1 LVRRGLLLSFC
12 APCAGFS
19 VSYQHRN
26 CDASWR
32 RQSCHSCTSM
42 WPVGVMEP
50 LLLLRPLRLVPM
62 ILEPN
67 FHLCWRQTY
76 DARKVL
82 SLRGRQISLLSEPPL
97 QLVRLRLRE
106 QHPSLALFGVT
117 GLRGCLTS
125 RLLLSFRL
133 LVILLSVQDVI
144 FAFLPHEWRPHDS
157 R

>member
-1 LVRRGLLLSFC
+1 MRPVRVVETF
-12 APCAGFS
+12 
-19 VSYQHRN
+19 
-26 CDASWR
+26 
-32 RQSCHSCTSM
+32 
-42 WPVGVMEP
+42 
-50 LLLLRPLRLVPM
+50 LLLRPLRLVPM
-62 ILEPN
+62 ILEPD
-67 FHLCWRQTY
+67 FHLCWRQPY

-117 GLRGCLTS
+117 GLRGCLAS
-125 RLLLSFRL
+125 GLLLSFRL
-133 LVILLSVQDVI
+133 LIVLLRVQDVI